1 MTLKETIGANLRHYR
16 KSEGL
21 TQAELA
27 ERADLS
33 TDMIGKIERGLTGP
47 SYESLEVL
55 AQILNIPE
63 AALLSSSVMILP
75 TGERGRI
82 LKKINFH
89 LSKMNEDALAKGEK
103 ILAALA
109 E

>member
-1 MTLKETIGANLRHYR
+1 A
-16 KSEGL
+16 
-21 TQAELA
+21 QLA

-55 AQILNIPE
+55 AKILNIPE
-63 AALLSSSVMILP
+63 AALFSPSVMILP

-82 LKKINFH
+82 LKKINLH
-89 LSKMNEDALAKGEK
+89 LSKMNEDALAKGERV
-103 ILAALA
+103 LAALA